1 MQRLPT
7 RGAWG
12 FCSGAPTPSSRGGHG
27 ESPRGATAPGH
38 PRHIPAGATG
48 AQRERPVPG
57 GCSTAW
63 SDCSRRCTQMQIPR
77 AACRAPGRRALRAGH
92 HRVPSPPPGRPRGA
106 VTPQPRGSPCHSQ
119 DEKQKQHLSLN
130 QGAACRMHQLPACY
144 QQAGIPALSRSQPA
158 SCEGSAALLFSPIK
172 CSQTTPASAGRANGH
187 PQPAEGCS
195 LVP

>member
-7 RGAWG
+7 RGARG

-27 ESPRGATAPGH
+27 ESPRGAAAPGR
-38 PRHIPAGATG
+38 PRRIPAGAAG

-57 GCSTAW
+57 GRSAAR

-119 DEKQKQHLSLN
+119 DKKQKQYLFLN
-130 QGAACRMHQLPACY
+130 QGASMQNASAPCALPA
-144 QQAGIPALSRSQPA
+144 GRN
-158 SCEGSAALLFSPIK
+158 SCTVQKSTCEL
-172 CSQTTPASAGRANGH
+172 
-187 PQPAEGCS
+187 
-195 LVP
+195 